1 MSPKDKPLVWMH
13 GEVKTPPF
21 AKLARLQAGFL
32 LRLLQRGEKIAMPHS
47 RPMPSIGRRCCELR
61 VPDDKVSWRIV
72 YRIDK
77 DAVVILEVFS
87 KKTGKTPKSIIETC
101 KGDLENMTVDKRKK
115 EKLARKGWKTGS
127 VAEFLDLSTEESAY
141 IEMKLALSE
150 KLRERRRRNKL
161 TQAELAKAIE
171 SSQSRVAKMEAG
183 DPTVS
188 IDLLV
193 KSLLALGV
201 SKKELGR
208 TIS

>member
-1 MSPKDKPLVWMH
+1 MDAWRGKNTSILQ
-13 GEVKTPPF
+13 
-21 AKLARLQAGFL
+21 LARLEAGFL
-32 LRLLQRGEKIAMPHS
+32 LRLLQRGEKIVMPHS
-47 RPMPSIGRRCCELR
+47 RPMPSIGRRCHEQ
-61 VPDDKVSWRIV
+61 
-72 YRIDK
+72 
-77 DAVVILEVFS
+77 
-87 KKTGKTPKSIIETC
+87 
-101 KGDLENMTVDKRKK
+101 
-115 EKLARKGWKTGS
+115 GWKVGT
-127 VAEFLDLSTEESAY
+127 AADFLDLSAEESAY
-141 IEMKLALSE
+141 VEMKLALSK
-150 KLRERRRRNKL
+150 KLKERRARKKL

>member
-1 MSPKDKPLVWMH
+1 MRMPSLSWRFSQRRPARHQRALL
-13 GEVKTPPF
+13 
-21 AKLARLQAGFL
+21 KLARQ
-32 LRLLQRGEKIAMPHS
+32 
-47 RPMPSIGRRCCELR
+47 
-61 VPDDKVSWRIV
+61 
-72 YRIDK
+72 
-77 DAVVILEVFS
+77 
-87 KKTGKTPKSIIETC
+87 
-101 KGDLENMTVDKRKK
+101 DLESMTMDKRKK
-115 EKLARKGWKTGS
+115 EKLAKEGWKVGS
-127 VAEFLDLSTEESAY
+127 VAEFLDLSAEESAY

-150 KLRERRRRNKL
+150 KLRGQRQRKKL

>member
-1 MSPKDKPLVWMH
+1 M
-13 GEVKTPPF
+13 
-21 AKLARLQAGFL
+21 
-32 LRLLQRGEKIAMPHS
+32 
-47 RPMPSIGRRCCELR
+47 
-61 VPDDKVSWRIV
+61 
-72 YRIDK
+72 
-77 DAVVILEVFS
+77 
-87 KKTGKTPKSIIETC
+87 
-101 KGDLENMTVDKRKK
+101 DKRKK
-115 EKLARKGWKTGS
+115 EKLAKKGWRTGT
-127 VAEFLDLSTEESAY
+127 VAEFLDLSAEESAY

-150 KLRERRRRNKL
+150 KLKERRQRKKL

-188 IDLLV
+188 IDLLI